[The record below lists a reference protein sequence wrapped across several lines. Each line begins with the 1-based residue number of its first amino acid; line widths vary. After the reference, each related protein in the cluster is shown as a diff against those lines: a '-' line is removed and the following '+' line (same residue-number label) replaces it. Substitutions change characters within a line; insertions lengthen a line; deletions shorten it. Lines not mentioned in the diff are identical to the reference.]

1 MFFPILPFLCS
12 CYVIHRAY
20 PILID
25 HLEDVTPNFSRLTN
39 VKKHYVVKNL
49 IKAVYLCVLSIIG
62 LPLMVC
68 AWYNYWPNAWIQ
80 SIAGLYCSN
89 DIMGLYKVKELPT
102 STRLHHTVTFVFLLA
117 TFMTDFQHSSVGQ
130 MLFVYTYC
138 SALCFPVNAYLGLRL
153 CFEAE
158 DVAGVKKMAKYVY
171 SAMCIINWTLQY
183 CMMHH
188 TVHHMAYL
196 GLLLFIVYD
205 DIYLL
210 RWLWKKSDV

>member
-1 MFFPILPFLCS
+1 MIRVRENFGRQWFS
-12 CYVIHRAY
+12 EIH
-20 PILID
+20 IFD
-25 HLEDVTPNFSRLTN
+25 HLEDVTPNFSGLTN
-39 VKKHYVVKNL
+39 VKKHYVVKNF

-62 LPLMVC
+62 LPLMIC
-68 AWYNYWPNAWIQ
+68 ALYNYWPNAWIQ

-158 DVAGVKKMAKYVY
+158 DVALTKQIAKHVY
-171 SAMCIINWTLQY
+171 LTMCIINWTLQY

>member
-1 MFFPILPFLCS
+1 MLLPIIPFLLS
-12 CYVIHRAY
+12 CYGIHRSY
-20 PILID
+20 PILIE
-25 HLEDVTPNFSRLTN
+25 HLSDNTTFDNLTD

-49 IKAVYLCVLSIIG
+49 IKAVYLCILSIIG
-62 LPLMVC
+62 LPLMLC

-80 SIAGLYCSN
+80 SMAGLYCSN

-102 STRLHHTVTFVFLLA
+102 STRLHHTVTFLFLIA

-153 CFEAE
+153 CFDEE
-158 DVAGVKKMAKYVY
+158 IIEPTKTIAKYVY
-171 SAMCIINWTLQY
+171 LSMCIINWTLQY
-183 CMMHH
+183 WMMHH
-188 TVHHMAYL
+188 TVYHLAYL
-196 GLLLFIVYD
+196 GLLVFIVYD

-210 RWLWKKSDV
+210 RWLWKKRDV

>member
-20 PILID
+20 SILID
-25 HLEDVTPNFSRLTN
+25 HLEDVTPNFSRLN
-39 VKKHYVVKNL
+39 DVKKHYVVKNL

-117 TFMTDFQHSSVGQ
+117 TFMTDFQQSSVGQ

-153 CFEAE
+153 CFEAG
-158 DVAGVKKMAKYVY
+158 DVAGVKKLAKYVY
-171 SAMCIINWTLQY
+171 SAMCMINWTLQY
-183 CMMHH
+183 CMMHR
-188 TVHHMAYL
+188 TVYHLAYL